1 MINDNFIKLLMR
13 VEKYIQKH
21 STPAQKIAQPADLKP
36 NPIANNHEYLNF
48 VKKNAKLMYAFHY
61 PAS

>member
-1 MINDNFIKLLMR
+1 MR

-21 STPAQKIAQPADLKP
+21 STPAQRPTPSSDPKP

-48 VKKNAKLMYAFHY
+48 VKKNAKLM
-61 PAS
+61 